1 MPTESGPHVLH
12 ISHGYYPEVGG
23 IQRQLAMVCPRLLD
37 RGVGV
42 EVLTRSLGSEPGT
55 ERVEGVPVH
64 RIRAGET
71 GLASSLRFL
80 WGGSR
85 ALASLEPRPSLI
97 HSHELFS
104 TTSLALLA
112 KRRWQV
118 PVVAELHARGE
129 LGDVSRLLRK
139 PFGRRRLTDIVN
151 HVDRF
156 IAISSS
162 ISSELV
168 ELGVE
173 ESKIVRLAN
182 AVDSHRFTPA
192 GGPSE
197 IAKLRGE
204 LGLPADGP
212 IAVFVGRFE
221 HVKGVDVLVEAWNEV
236 RLRLPR
242 ATLLVLGSGS
252 LAQIFDEE
260 GLESTRL
267 DYRGPVDNVLPFLQA
282 DDAFVLPSRSEG
294 LPLALLEAMAV
305 GLPCIASDVGGSAEL
320 IDDRHSGIL
329 VPADHVGELA
339 EAIST
344 ILGDLET
351 WHHLGHAARQA
362 VMMSYDLEVKTD
374 GLVAIYRALLDS

>member
-1 MPTESGPHVLH
+1 M
-12 ISHGYYPEVGG
+12 
-23 IQRQLAMVCPRLLD
+23 
-37 RGVGV
+37 
-42 EVLTRSLGSEPGT
+42 
-55 ERVEGVPVH
+55 
-64 RIRAGET
+64 
-71 GLASSLRFL
+71 
-80 WGGSR
+80 
-85 ALASLEPRPSLI
+85 
-97 HSHELFS
+97 
-104 TTSLALLA
+104 
-112 KRRWQV
+112 
-118 PVVAELHARGE
+118 
-129 LGDVSRLLRK
+129 RK
-139 PFGRRRLTDIVN
+139 PLGRWRLSDIVN
-151 HVDRF
+151 HVDCF

-182 AVDSHRFTPA
+182 AVDCHHFAPA

-197 IAKLRGE
+197 IARLRAE
-204 LGLPADGP
+204 LGLSADGP
-212 IAVFVGRFE
+212 LAVFVGRLE
-221 HVKGVDVLVEAWNEV
+221 HVKGVDVLLEAWSEV

-260 GLESTRL
+260 GLESTGL
-267 DYRGPVDNVLPFLQA
+267 DYRGPVANVLPFLQA
-282 DDAFVLPSRSEG
+282 ADAFVLPSRSEG

-320 IDDRHSGIL
+320 IDDGRSGIL
-329 VPADHVGELA
+329 VPAQHVGELV

>member
-37 RGVGV
+37 RGLGV
-42 EVLTRSLGSEPGT
+42 EVLTRSLSGEPGT
-55 ERVEGVPVH
+55 QEIGGVPVH
-64 RIRAGET
+64 RIKAEET
-71 GLASSLRFL
+71 GFASSIRFT
-80 WGGSR
+80 WGGLRRLS
-85 ALASLEPRPSLI
+85 SLEPRPSLV
-97 HSHELFS
+97 HSHELLS
-104 TTSLALLA
+104 TTSLALWA
-112 KRRWQV
+112 KRRWDV
-118 PVVAELHARGE
+118 PIVAEPHARGRE
-129 LGDVSRLLRK
+129 GDLSRLLRK
-139 PFGRRRLTDIVN
+139 PLGRWRLSDIVN
-151 HVDRF
+151 HVDCF

-182 AVDSHRFTPA
+182 AVDSHRFAPA

-197 IAKLRGE
+197 IARLRAE
-204 LGLPADGP
+204 LGLPAGGP
-212 IAVFVGRFE
+212 IAVFVGRLE
-221 HVKGVDVLVEAWNEV
+221 HVKGVDVLVEAWSEV

-242 ATLLVLGSGS
+242 ATLLVFGSGS

-260 GLESTRL
+260 GLESTGL
-267 DYRGPVDNVLPFLQA
+267 DYRGPVDNVLPYLQA
-282 DDAFVLPSRSEG
+282 ADAFVLPSRSEG

-320 IDDRHSGIL
+320 IDDRRSGIL
-329 VPADHVGELA
+329 VPAGHVGELV